1 MPTAKAVALN
11 KKEKIDLRTYR
22 IIYKLIDDIKL
33 AFEGLLEPEIV
44 IIEKGK
50 ADVREVFK
58 VSKIGQIAGCY
69 ITEGSVERSDKV
81 RVTRDGAII
90 NEGKIGTL
98 RRFKDDA
105 KTVASGYECGIRLE
119 NFQDI
124 KKDDILEFF
133 EVKQT

>member
-1 MPTAKAVALN
+1 M
-11 KKEKIDLRTYR
+11 
-22 IIYKLIDDIKL
+22 
-33 AFEGLLEPEIV
+33 
-44 IIEKGK
+44 
-50 ADVREVFK
+50 
-58 VSKIGQIAGCY
+58 
-69 ITEGSVERSDKV
+69 V

-133 EVKQT
+133 EVKQN